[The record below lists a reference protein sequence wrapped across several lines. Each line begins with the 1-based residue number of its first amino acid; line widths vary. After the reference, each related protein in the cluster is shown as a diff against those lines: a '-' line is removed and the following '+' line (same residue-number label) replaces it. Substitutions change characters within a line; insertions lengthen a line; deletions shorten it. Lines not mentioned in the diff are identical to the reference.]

1 MRGYRFILFCLYW
14 VQFYEVCS
22 VTNKLPPD
30 CNPVMPDVSDT
41 ANSLYRSLAD
51 ELRSAI
57 GDGRLAAGSRLPSVR
72 ETARTRNVSINT
84 VLAAY
89 RQLEARGQ
97 VEARPQSGYFVR
109 SCLPEPTELAVSLA
123 PVSVPAPQQAE
134 AAVLDRIE
142 AVLAAQSDPAT
153 VDLSL
158 ACPKSSD
165 FYPDKALS
173 RLVVDTARRKPELL
187 TDYSLPPG
195 PLRLRREICRH
206 ARDLG
211 MTLQPENIL
220 LTNGCMEALQLA
232 LRGLTQPG
240 DTVAIES
247 PTYFNLIS
255 LIEHLGLRAIE
266 VPTHPHHG
274 ISLDALELLL
284 SEKRIQAIVTIPSVH
299 NPLGT
304 SMPVAHKRRLAALA
318 QTWRVPVIEDALYAE
333 LQYTTPLAPTVKSF
347 DTDGWVVLC
356 TSYTKTLAPGFRVGW
371 MEAGRFQRGI
381 AALKFSASLAQPA
394 FFGEVLGSFLESGGY
409 AQHLRRLRR
418 VYAAQVDRLR
428 GLINAHF
435 PPGTRAAEPDG
446 GFLLWVQL
454 PDGCDANRLSDEAL
468 KHGVTVTPGSLF
480 SPSGRHAG
488 HIRLSAC
495 HHFTERQVHA
505 LLTLGGLVSN
515 QVG

>member
-1 MRGYRFILFCLYW
+1 
-14 VQFYEVCS
+14 
-22 VTNKLPPD
+22 
-30 CNPVMPDVSDT
+30 MPNAADT
-41 ANSLYRSLAD
+41 TSALYRALAD

-72 ETARTRNVSINT
+72 ETARSRNVSINT

-109 SCLPEPTELAVSLA
+109 SCLPEPAEPLI
-123 PVSVPAPQQAE
+123 PGVPAAVPGPQPAE

-142 AVLAAQSDPAT
+142 TVLAAQSDPAT

-165 FYPDKALS
+165 FYPDKALG
-173 RLVVDTARRKPELL
+173 RLVADTARRKPELL
-187 TDYSLPPG
+187 TGYSLPPG

-211 MTLQPENIL
+211 MTLQPENII

-266 VPTHPHHG
+266 VPTHPYHG

-304 SMPVAHKRRLAALA
+304 SMPVAHKQRLAALA
-318 QTWRVPVIEDALYAE
+318 QTWRIPVIEDALYAE

-347 DTDGWVVLC
+347 DADGWVVLC

-371 MEAGRFQRGI
+371 MEAGRFQRRI
-381 AALKFSASLAQPA
+381 AALKFSGSLAQPA
-394 FFGEVLGSFLESGGY
+394 FFGEVLGAFLESGGY
-409 AQHLRRLRR
+409 TQHLRRLRR

-428 GLINAHF
+428 GLINANF
-435 PPGTRAAEPDG
+435 PSGTRAAEPDG

-468 KHGVTVTPGSLF
+468 KRGITVTPGSLF

-488 HIRLSAC
+488 HVRLSAC

-505 LLTLGGLVSN
+505 LLTLGELAGE